1 MCCGPSIAPCQASS
15 PRSSSEEISTLLSSI
30 ILKSVILHPSTIQ
43 ARGKGM
49 WFNGGPPGPPHHG
62 PPPPGHPLHGL
73 PHPAY
78 PPGHPLHLPPGV
90 QMMPMGGP
98 HTVMPG
104 MPMGAM
110 PPLPPMTPMGQMQQN
125 GGPSG
130 SHQMMGPSTSG
141 PPPSQPRGR
150 PAHRDNEIFV

>member
-1 MCCGPSIAPCQASS
+1 
-15 PRSSSEEISTLLSSI
+15 
-30 ILKSVILHPSTIQ
+30 
-43 ARGKGM
+43 M

-150 PAHRDNEIFV
+150 PAHRGKLHFWHRDEFCEFRGTMNLASCYYVMFSA